1 MKKQVSPIVT
11 VIVILVVVVIVA
23 LLWMYFGKP
32 RTEYFPGRAGLERGE
47 EPVEPAPTVP
57 APGGAGNV
65 QPPPGG

>member
-23 LLWMYFGKP
+23 LLWVYFGNP
-32 RTEYFPGRAGLERGE
+32 RTEYFPGRAGMERGDE
-47 EPVEPAPTVP
+47 LVEPATPAP

-65 QPPPGG
+65 EPAPGG